1 LKLVFYKGVLILAL
15 LLMAFSL
22 FSQRVGL
29 VLSGGGP
36 RGVAHIG
43 VLKALEENNIPIDYI
58 SGTSMGA
65 IIGGFYASGYSVEQ
79 IEEIFTSDVLQSWM
93 NGTFDTRYSNYYET
107 QDPTASWQLFKITID
122 SVLKV
127 KLPTNIISPYEMDF
141 RFLEW
146 FSEAG
151 AACNYN
157 FDELAIPF
165 RCVAS
170 DISENKFT
178 VLKEGNLDKSIRAS
192 MTFPFYF
199 KPIRI
204 DNKLMWDGGM
214 YNNFPVDVMMEEFGP
229 EIIIGSKAASN
240 YGPPKDDDVISQIQ
254 AMLMANTQ
262 YKVDSLR
269 GVMIE
274 PKMRTVNITDFS
286 NTYEF
291 IDSGYYAASA
301 KMSEI
306 KMLLDLTETIEEK
319 DNRRKEF
326 NEKKPPLK
334 VREIKYGGVNQ
345 RQEVYLNRLIKKK
358 KNMVLL
364 QDDSIPNNEKM
375 QIIKSQYYKLIAE
388 DQISSVNP
396 ELKYFSD
403 SKVYDLY
410 LNINPNNKIE
420 AEIGGLISSKATNE
434 IFLQVN
440 YNIWRKYSMNITGN
454 TYLGRFHNSGL
465 AMVRIDRP
473 GKLPL
478 AWELSYILNGFN
490 YFNTSTYF
498 FEDAK
503 PNYLLQRDSYWKFEI
518 STPVTNDSKLAMEF
532 VSGIKTDN
540 YYQSNQFSRSDTA
553 DKTTFGFYSTSLF
566 YEFNSLNRKQFA
578 SEGTFFKA
586 CSRFISGSEKNIPG
600 STSTDTS
607 EFSNYHNWLQIRMAV
622 DKYFKVSN
630 RLKFGVCGSL
640 TYSNQPFFNNY
651 TSSVLSAPSFEPIP
665 ESQTIFLP
673 QFRAYIYLSA
683 GVKSVFSLLKN
694 LDLRAEA
701 FVFQPYEEIFSDA
714 NGKAMY
720 GEVLSNRYYIG
731 SGSLVF
737 HSPIGPIS
745 MCLNYYDQADEPF
758 SFNVNI
764 GYFIFNK
771 RPFQ

>member
-1 LKLVFYKGVLILAL
+1 MLTTFP
-15 LLMAFSL
+15 L

-65 IIGGFYASGYSVEQ
+65 IIGGFYASGYSIEQ
-79 IEEIFTSDVLQSWM
+79 IEEIFTSDILQTWM

-127 KLPTNIISPYEMDF
+127 KLPANIISPYEMDF

-178 VLKEGNLDKSIRAS
+178 VLKKGNLDKSIRAS

-240 YGPPKDDDVISQIQ
+240 YGPPKDEDVISQIQ

-262 YKVDSLR
+262 YTVDSLR

-274 PKMRTVNITDFS
+274 PKMRPVNITDFS
-286 NTYEF
+286 NTSEF
-291 IDSGYYAASA
+291 IDSGYFAASA
-301 KMSEI
+301 KIEQI
-306 KMLLDLTETIEEK
+306 KMLIKSTETIEEK
-319 DNRRKEF
+319 NIRRKEF
-326 NEKKPPLK
+326 NEKKPPLQ
-334 VREIKYGGVNQ
+334 VRDIKYGGVNP
-345 RQEVYLNRLIKKK
+345 RQEVYLNRLLKKK

-364 QDDSIPNNEKM
+364 QDDSISNSDKM

-396 ELKYFSD
+396 ELKYSTESQD
-403 SKVYDLY
+403 YDLCF
-410 LNINPNNKIE
+410 NINPNNKIE

-440 YNIWRKYSMNITGN
+440 YNVWRKYSMNITGN

-465 AMVRIDRP
+465 AMIRIDRP

-478 AWELSYILNGFN
+478 AWEVSYLLNGFN

-503 PNYLLQRDSYWKFEI
+503 PNYLVQRDSYWKFEM
-518 STPVTNDSKLAMEF
+518 STPVNNDSKLAMEF
-532 VSGIKTDN
+532 VTGTKTDN

-553 DKTTFGFYSTSLF
+553 DKTTFGFYSPGLF

-578 SEGTFFKA
+578 SEGTFFKVCA
-586 CSRFISGSEKNIPG
+586 RFISGSEKNIPG
-600 STSTDTS
+600 STSTDTT
-607 EFSNYHNWLQIRMAV
+607 EFTNYHNWLQARMAI
-622 DKYFKVSN
+622 DKYFKVSSLL
-630 RLKFGVCGSL
+630 RLGACGSL

-651 TSSVLSAPSFEPIP
+651 TSSVLSAPAFEPIP

-673 QFRAYIYLSA
+673 QFRAFIFMTA
-683 GVKSVFSLLKN
+683 GVKSVFSILKN

-701 FVFQPYEEIFSDA
+701 FVFQPYEEILSDE
-714 NGKAMY
+714 NGKAKY
-720 GEVLSNRYYIG
+720 GAVLSNRYFIG